1 MMEQSLDTQA
11 QRLIEQLQVK
21 LARGEDVEAA
31 IDVYKTVNWIIDRLQ
46 DVKTDALDLAEQ
58 DMRQRDLRSLKT
70 RAGSAGWTEPKAKQL
85 DEGAW
90 EKALKHDPYLR
101 QVQERYARAQAALEE
116 AREPFM
122 QLPEPRFFIR

>member
-1 MMEQSLDTQA
+1 MEPSLNREA
-11 QRLIEQLQVK
+11 QQLIEQLQAE

-46 DVKTDALDLAEQ
+46 EVKSEALDLAEQ
-58 DMRQRDLRSLKT
+58 DMRQRDLKSLKT
-70 RAGSAGWTEPKAKQL
+70 RVGSAGWTEPRARQL
-85 DEGAW
+85 DEEAW
-90 EKALKHDPYLR
+90 AQVLERDPYLR

-116 AREPFM
+116 AQEPFM